1 MMLLDKE
8 ASKID
13 TLQTI
18 KETKLIAI
26 LRNANPNDIL
36 PIVETLYKAG
46 IRAIEVTM
54 NSPKA
59 LESIEL
65 ISNEMKD
72 KVVVGAGTVLDA
84 ESARLAILSG
94 ATFILSPTVDKE
106 TIRMSKK
113 YGAVSI
119 PGAMTP
125 TEILE
130 AYEYGGDIIKVFP
143 TTSLGPEYIKDLQ
156 GPLPHIPLLPTGGV
170 SIDNV
175 TDFIEAGAVGVGLGS
190 ALVNTKV
197 ETNKAYFEELEQKA
211 QAFYNKV
218 H

>member
-1 MMLLDKE
+1 MN
-8 ASKID
+8 
-13 TLQTI
+13 TLNVI

-26 LRNANPNDIL
+26 IRNANPDDIL
-36 PIVETLYKAG
+36 PIVKSLYKSG
-46 IRAIEVTM
+46 VKAIEVTM

-65 ISNEMKD
+65 IANEMKE
-72 KVVVGAGTVLDA
+72 KVVVGAGTVLDP
-84 ESARLAILSG
+84 ETARLAILSG
-94 ATFILSPTVDKE
+94 ATFILSPTVNKE

-143 TTSLGPEYIKDLQ
+143 TTTLGPDYIKDLQ

-170 SIDNV
+170 DLNNV
-175 TDFIEAGAVGVGLGS
+175 SDFIKAGAVGVGLGS
-190 ALVNTKV
+190 ALVNTKA
-197 ETNKAYFEELEQKA
+197 ETNEAYFDSLEQTAK
-211 QAFYNKV
+211 AFYNKV

>member
-1 MMLLDKE
+1 MLLDKE

-65 ISNEMKD
+65 ISNEMKG

-94 ATFILSPTVDKE
+94 ATFILSPTVDKD

-119 PGAMTP
+119 PGALTP

>member
-1 MMLLDKE
+1 M
-8 ASKID
+8 D

-18 KETKLIAI
+18 QETKLIAI
-26 LRNANPNDIL
+26 LRNAKPNDIL

-65 ISNEMKD
+65 ISNEMKG

-175 TDFIEAGAVGVGLGS
+175 TDFIKAGAVGVGLGS

-197 ETNKAYFEELEQKA
+197 ETNKAYFEELEQKV

>member
-1 MMLLDKE
+1 M
-8 ASKID
+8 D
-13 TLQTI
+13 TLKII

-26 LRNANPNDIL
+26 LRNADPNNIL
-36 PIVETLYKAG
+36 PIVKTLYKAG
-46 IRAIEVTM
+46 VRAIEVTM

-65 ISNEMKD
+65 IANEMKG

-94 ATFILSPTVDKE
+94 ATFILSPTVNKD

-119 PGAMTP
+119 PGALTP

-143 TTSLGPEYIKDLQ
+143 TTTMGPEYIKDLQ

-170 SIDNV
+170 DLNNV
-175 TDFIEAGAVGVGLGS
+175 EDFIKAGAVGVGLGS
-190 ALVNTKV
+190 ALVDTKV
-197 ETNKAYFEELEQKA
+197 EITDGYYDDLEKTA
-211 QAFYNKV
+211 QSFYNKV
-218 H
+218 NSEKGRA

>member
-1 MMLLDKE
+1 M
-8 ASKID
+8 D
-13 TLQTI
+13 TLKII

-26 LRNANPNDIL
+26 LRNADPNNIL
-36 PIVETLYKAG
+36 PIVKTLYKAG
-46 IRAIEVTM
+46 VRAIEVTM

-65 ISNEMKD
+65 IANEMKG

-94 ATFILSPTVDKE
+94 ATFILSPTVNKD

-119 PGAMTP
+119 PGALTP

-143 TTSLGPEYIKDLQ
+143 TTTMGPEYIKDLQ

-170 SIDNV
+170 DLNNV
-175 TDFIEAGAVGVGLGS
+175 EDFIKAGAVGVGLGS

-197 ETNKAYFEELEQKA
+197 EITDGYYDDLEKTA
-211 QAFYNKV
+211 QSFYNKV
-218 H
+218 NSEKGRE

>member
-1 MMLLDKE
+1 M
-8 ASKID
+8 D

-18 KETKLIAI
+18 QETKLIAI
-26 LRNANPNDIL
+26 LRNAKPNDIL

-46 IRAIEVTM
+46 IRTIEVTM

-59 LESIEL
+59 LESIAL
-65 ISNEMKD
+65 ISNEMKG

-175 TDFIEAGAVGVGLGS
+175 TDFIKAGAVGVGLGS

>member
-1 MMLLDKE
+1 M
-8 ASKID
+8 D

-26 LRNANPNDIL
+26 LRNAKPNDIL

-94 ATFILSPTVDKE
+94 ATFILSPTVDKD

-119 PGAMTP
+119 PGALTP

-143 TTSLGPEYIKDLQ
+143 TTSLGPKYIKDLQ

>member
-1 MMLLDKE
+1 M
-8 ASKID
+8 D

-26 LRNANPNDIL
+26 LRNTNPNDIL

-65 ISNEMKD
+65 ISNEMKG

-94 ATFILSPTVDKE
+94 ATFILSPTVDKD

-119 PGAMTP
+119 PGALTP

>member
-1 MMLLDKE
+1 M
-8 ASKID
+8 D

-36 PIVETLYKAG
+36 PIVEALYKAG

-65 ISNEMKD
+65 ISNEMKG

-94 ATFILSPTVDKE
+94 ATFILSPTVDKD

-113 YGAVSI
+113 YGTVSI

>member
-1 MMLLDKE
+1 M
-8 ASKID
+8 D

-26 LRNANPNDIL
+26 LRNAKPNDIL

-65 ISNEMKD
+65 ISNEMKG

-94 ATFILSPTVDKE
+94 ATFILSPTVDKD

-119 PGAMTP
+119 PGALTP

-175 TDFIEAGAVGVGLGS
+175 TDFIDAGAVGVGLGS
-190 ALVNTKV
+190 ALVNTRV

>member
-1 MMLLDKE
+1 M
-8 ASKID
+8 D
-13 TLQTI
+13 TLKII

-26 LRNANPNDIL
+26 LRNADPNNIL
-36 PIVETLYKAG
+36 PIVKTLYKAG
-46 IRAIEVTM
+46 VRAIEVTM

-65 ISNEMKD
+65 IANEMKG
-72 KVVVGAGTVLDA
+72 KVVVGAGTVLDS

-94 ATFILSPTVDKE
+94 ATFILSPTVNKD

-119 PGAMTP
+119 PGALTP

-143 TTSLGPEYIKDLQ
+143 TTTMGPQYIKDLQ

-170 SIDNV
+170 DLNNV
-175 TDFIEAGAVGVGLGS
+175 EDFIKAGAVGVGLGS

-197 ETNKAYFEELEQKA
+197 EITDGYYDDLEKTA
-211 QAFYNKV
+211 QSFYNKV
-218 H
+218 NSEKGRA

>member
-1 MMLLDKE
+1 M
-8 ASKID
+8 D
-13 TLQTI
+13 TLKII

-26 LRNANPNDIL
+26 LRNADPNNIL
-36 PIVETLYKAG
+36 PIVKTLYKAG
-46 IRAIEVTM
+46 VRAIEVTM

-65 ISNEMKD
+65 IANEMKG

-94 ATFILSPTVDKE
+94 ATFILSPTVNKD

-119 PGAMTP
+119 PGALTP

-143 TTSLGPEYIKDLQ
+143 TTAMGPEYIKDLQ

-170 SIDNV
+170 DLNNV
-175 TDFIEAGAVGVGLGS
+175 EDFIKAGAVGVGLGS
-190 ALVNTKV
+190 ALVDTKV
-197 ETNKAYFEELEQKA
+197 EITDGYYDDLEKTA
-211 QAFYNKV
+211 LSFYNKV
-218 H
+218 NSEKGRA

>member
-1 MMLLDKE
+1 M
-8 ASKID
+8 D

-18 KETKLIAI
+18 QETKLIAI
-26 LRNANPNDIL
+26 LRNAKPNDIL

-65 ISNEMKD
+65 ISNEMKG

-175 TDFIEAGAVGVGLGS
+175 TDFIKAGAVGVGLGS

>member
-1 MMLLDKE
+1 M
-8 ASKID
+8 
-13 TLQTI
+13 

-36 PIVETLYKAG
+36 PIVESLYKAG

-65 ISNEMKD
+65 ISNEMKG

-94 ATFILSPTVDKE
+94 ATFILSPTVDKD

-119 PGAMTP
+119 PGALTP

>member
-1 MMLLDKE
+1 M
-8 ASKID
+8 D

-65 ISNEMKD
+65 ISNEMKG

-94 ATFILSPTVDKE
+94 ATFILSPTVDKD

-113 YGAVSI
+113 YGTVSI

-143 TTSLGPEYIKDLQ
+143 TTSLGPEYIKDLK

>member
-1 MMLLDKE
+1 M
-8 ASKID
+8 D
-13 TLQTI
+13 TLNII

-26 LRNANPNDIL
+26 LRNANPDDVL
-36 PIVETLYKAG
+36 PIVRTLYKAG
-46 IRAIEVTM
+46 VRAIEVTM

-59 LESIEL
+59 LASIDL
-65 ISNEMKD
+65 IANEMKG

-94 ATFILSPTVDKE
+94 ATFILSPTVNKE
-106 TIRMSKK
+106 TIRMTKK
-113 YGAVSI
+113 YGVVSI
-119 PGAMTP
+119 PGALTP

-143 TTSLGPEYIKDLQ
+143 TTTMGPSYIKDLQ

-170 SIDNV
+170 DLNNV
-175 TDFIEAGAVGVGLGS
+175 ADFIKAGAVGVGLGS

-197 ETNKAYFEELEQKA
+197 ETSDAYYDELEKTA

-218 H
+218 HLEKGRA

>member
-1 MMLLDKE
+1 M
-8 ASKID
+8 D
-13 TLQTI
+13 TLKII

-26 LRNANPNDIL
+26 LRNADPNNIL
-36 PIVETLYKAG
+36 PIVKTLYKAG
-46 IRAIEVTM
+46 VRAIEVTM

-65 ISNEMKD
+65 IANEMKG

-94 ATFILSPTVDKE
+94 ATFILSPTVNKD

-119 PGAMTP
+119 PGALTP

-143 TTSLGPEYIKDLQ
+143 TTTMGPEYIKDLQ

-170 SIDNV
+170 DLNNV
-175 TDFIEAGAVGVGLGS
+175 EDFIKAGAVGVGLGS

-197 ETNKAYFEELEQKA
+197 EITDGYYDDLEKTA
-211 QAFYNKV
+211 LSFYNKV
-218 H
+218 NSEKGRA

>member
-1 MMLLDKE
+1 M
-8 ASKID
+8 D
-13 TLQTI
+13 TLNII

-26 LRNANPNDIL
+26 LRNANPDDVL
-36 PIVETLYKAG
+36 PIVRTLYKAG
-46 IRAIEVTM
+46 VRAIEVTM

-59 LESIEL
+59 LESIDL
-65 ISNEMKD
+65 IANEMKG

-94 ATFILSPTVDKE
+94 ATFILSPTVNKE
-106 TIRMSKK
+106 TIRMTKK
-113 YGAVSI
+113 YGVVSI
-119 PGAMTP
+119 PGALTP

-143 TTSLGPEYIKDLQ
+143 TTTMGPSYIKDLQ

-170 SIDNV
+170 DLNNV
-175 TDFIEAGAVGVGLGS
+175 ADFIKAGAVGVGLGS

-197 ETNKAYFEELEQKA
+197 ETNDAYYDELEKTA

-218 H
+218 HLEKGRA

>member
-1 MMLLDKE
+1 M
-8 ASKID
+8 D

-18 KETKLIAI
+18 QETKLIAI
-26 LRNANPNDIL
+26 LRNAKPNDIL

-65 ISNEMKD
+65 ISNEMKG

-113 YGAVSI
+113 YGAISI

-175 TDFIEAGAVGVGLGS
+175 TDFIKAGAVGVGLGS

>member
-1 MMLLDKE
+1 MN
-8 ASKID
+8 
-13 TLQTI
+13 TLNVI

-26 LRNANPNDIL
+26 IRNANPDDIL
-36 PIVETLYKAG
+36 PIVKSLYKSG
-46 IRAIEVTM
+46 VKAIEVTM

-65 ISNEMKD
+65 IANEMKD
-72 KVVVGAGTVLDA
+72 KVVVGAGTVLDP
-84 ESARLAILSG
+84 ETARLAILSG
-94 ATFILSPTVDKE
+94 ATFILSPTVNKE

-143 TTSLGPEYIKDLQ
+143 TTTLGPAYIKDLQ

-170 SIDNV
+170 DLNNV
-175 TDFIEAGAVGVGLGS
+175 SDFIKAGAVGVGLGS
-190 ALVNTKV
+190 ALVNTKA
-197 ETNKAYFEELEQKA
+197 ETNDAYFESLEQTAK
-211 QAFYNKV
+211 AFYNKV

>member
-1 MMLLDKE
+1 M
-8 ASKID
+8 D
-13 TLQTI
+13 TLKII

-26 LRNANPNDIL
+26 LRNADPNNIL
-36 PIVETLYKAG
+36 PIVKTLYKAG
-46 IRAIEVTM
+46 VKAIEVTM

-65 ISNEMKD
+65 IANEMKG

-94 ATFILSPTVDKE
+94 ATFILSPTVNKE

-119 PGAMTP
+119 PGALTP

-143 TTSLGPEYIKDLQ
+143 TTTMGPEYIKDLQ

-170 SIDNV
+170 DLNNV
-175 TDFIEAGAVGVGLGS
+175 EDFIKAGAVGVGLGS

-197 ETNKAYFEELEQKA
+197 EINDEYYDDLEKTA
-211 QAFYNKV
+211 LSFYNKV
-218 H
+218 NSEKGRA

>member
-1 MMLLDKE
+1 M
-8 ASKID
+8 
-13 TLQTI
+13 
-18 KETKLIAI
+18 
-26 LRNANPNDIL
+26 LRNAKPNDIL

-72 KVVVGAGTVLDA
+72 KVVVGAGTVLDS

-94 ATFILSPTVDKE
+94 ATFILSPTVDKD

>member
-1 MMLLDKE
+1 M
-8 ASKID
+8 
-13 TLQTI
+13 

-26 LRNANPNDIL
+26 LRNAKPNDIL

-94 ATFILSPTVDKE
+94 ATFILSPTVDKD

-119 PGAMTP
+119 PGALSP

>member
-1 MMLLDKE
+1 M
-8 ASKID
+8 D
-13 TLQTI
+13 TLKII

-26 LRNANPNDIL
+26 LRNADPNNIL
-36 PIVETLYKAG
+36 PIVKTLYKAG
-46 IRAIEVTM
+46 VRAIEVTM

-65 ISNEMKD
+65 ISNEMKG

-94 ATFILSPTVDKE
+94 ATFILSPTVNKD

-119 PGAMTP
+119 PGALTP

-143 TTSLGPEYIKDLQ
+143 TTTMGPEYIKDLQ

-170 SIDNV
+170 DLNNV
-175 TDFIEAGAVGVGLGS
+175 EDFIKAGAVGVGLGS

-197 ETNKAYFEELEQKA
+197 EITDGYYDDLEKTA
-211 QAFYNKV
+211 LSFYNKV
-218 H
+218 NSEKGRA

>member
-1 MMLLDKE
+1 M
-8 ASKID
+8 
-13 TLQTI
+13 Q
-18 KETKLIAI
+18 ETKLIAI
-26 LRNANPNDIL
+26 LRNAKPNDIL

-65 ISNEMKD
+65 ISDEMKG

-175 TDFIEAGAVGVGLGS
+175 TDFIKAGAVGVGLGS

>member
-1 MMLLDKE
+1 M
-8 ASKID
+8 D

-18 KETKLIAI
+18 QETKLIAI
-26 LRNANPNDIL
+26 LRNAKPNDIL

-65 ISNEMKD
+65 ISNEMKG

-156 GPLPHIPLLPTGGV
+156 GPLPYIPLLPTGGV

-175 TDFIEAGAVGVGLGS
+175 TDFIKAGAVGVGLGS

>member
-1 MMLLDKE
+1 M
-8 ASKID
+8 D

-94 ATFILSPTVDKE
+94 ATFILSPTVDKD

-119 PGAMTP
+119 PGALTP

>member
-1 MMLLDKE
+1 M
-8 ASKID
+8 
-13 TLQTI
+13 

-26 LRNANPNDIL
+26 LRNAKPNDIL

-94 ATFILSPTVDKE
+94 ATFILSPTVDKD

>member
-1 MMLLDKE
+1 M
-8 ASKID
+8 D
-13 TLQTI
+13 TLKII

-26 LRNANPNDIL
+26 LRNADPNNIL
-36 PIVETLYKAG
+36 PIVKTLYKAG
-46 IRAIEVTM
+46 VRAIEVTM

-65 ISNEMKD
+65 IANEMKG

-94 ATFILSPTVDKE
+94 ATFILSPTVNKD

-119 PGAMTP
+119 PGALTP

-143 TTSLGPEYIKDLQ
+143 TTTMGPEYIKDLQ

-170 SIDNV
+170 GLNNV
-175 TDFIEAGAVGVGLGS
+175 EDFIKAGAVGVGLGS

-197 ETNKAYFEELEQKA
+197 EITDGYYDDLEKTA
-211 QAFYNKV
+211 QSFYNKV
-218 H
+218 NSEKGRA